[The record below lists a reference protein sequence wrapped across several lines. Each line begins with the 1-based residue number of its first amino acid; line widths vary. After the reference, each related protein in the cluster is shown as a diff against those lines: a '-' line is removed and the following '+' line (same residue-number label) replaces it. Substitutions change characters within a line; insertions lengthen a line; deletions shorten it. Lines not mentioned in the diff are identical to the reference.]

1 MEHFSFVHM
10 DNLDFEQLNNLELR
24 FEQQETVVL
33 ASEVELSTLVK
44 LFGSRIREMSSPSII
59 NVKKSFTI
67 DEPLMPISED
77 DFDAFYSNW
86 LQLTKRN
93 NNMDEYG
100 QLLHLNSFFQA
111 RANRA
116 EMVIL
121 SEAI

>member
-10 DNLDFEQLNNLELR
+10 ENLDFEQLNNLELR

-44 LFGSRIREMSSPSII
+44 LFGSRIREMSSPSITD
-59 NVKKSFTI
+59 VKKSFTI
-67 DEPLMPISED
+67 DEHLMPMSED

-86 LQLTKRN
+86 LQLTKRG

-111 RANRA
+111 RVNRA